1 MELLI
6 GQLLALAA
14 WCRGRGR
21 GRGRGTA
28 AGGEGLREKGVGAD
42 MRDDGRDAEKTEL
55 TYRLRCYKM
64 MCQYHVPRQIK
75 TGMV

>member
-14 WCRGRGR
+14 WCTERERC
-21 GRGRGTA
+21 TA
-28 AGGEGLREKGVGAD
+28 AVAGGEKLREKGVGAD

-75 TGMV
+75 TGIV

>member
-1 MELLI
+1 V
-6 GQLLALAA
+6 Q
-14 WCRGRGR
+14 RGRC
-21 GRGRGTA
+21 A
-28 AGGEGLREKGVGAD
+28 AAVAQGEELREKGVGAD